1 MTQQEEHRLKNQFIE
16 NNPNACRGLKAA
28 TAHIK
33 TYTAN
38 ADRIAIKT
46 AWVDK
51 INEIAGRYAGERTLE
66 EYVND
71 VRELQTYMNVR
82 FPDSFYEGEFSFARA
97 QKSLSVVLKYRWCH
111 GDIVMPPACPIDRKV
126 LHLMGHPFDTWNWT
140 EMTEDQFSGA
150 YARLLEIAANMQLS
164 IAQLELILF
173 A

>member
-1 MTQQEEHRLKNQFIE
+1 MTQQEELRLKNQFIDD
-16 NNPNACRGLKAA
+16 NPHACRGLKAA

-38 ADRIAIKT
+38 ADKTAIKT
-46 AWVDK
+46 AWVDE
-51 INEIAGRYAGERTLE
+51 INEIAGRYSGERTLE

-71 VRELQTYMNVR
+71 VRELQTYMNDR

-111 GDIVMPPACPIDRKV
+111 GDIVMPLACPIDRKV
-126 LHLMGHPFDTWNWT
+126 LHHMGCPFDTWNWA
-140 EMTEDQFSGA
+140 EMTEDQFSCA
-150 YARLLEIAANMQLS
+150 YARLREVAANMQLS
-164 IAQLELILF
+164 IAQLELIWF